1 MVRLVPSFPPYE
13 GPHQVGTVE
22 VEIPVSS
29 LMDGLREDEGIRVKF
44 EQKER
49 TIHTILFRIYY
60 PATGAHPH
68 ENVEGKPH
76 EKGWGDYLHGL
87 IGCGKRKP
95 VYWVPEPYQN
105 EFLKA
110 YLRFGGLSKEWLVN
124 WIGGRASLLPHF
136 LNNITIPA
144 IANSPLEKQP
154 STTSHFPT
162 MIFSHGLGGSR
173 LAYSHICSNL
183 ASYGVVVFAPEH
195 RDGSGPVSIIRKKNA
210 NGEKEFTTESV
221 PYVNIPHN
229 LTEEMSEGRDYQLS
243 TRLTELSL
251 LYKAV
256 QSINA
261 GIIPKGT
268 IFGPEG
274 EEVDKDDS
282 QLSMFRDKLDVK
294 TPGRVIWAGHSFGAA
309 TMVQF
314 IKSIYYMGSE
324 EWKTQAQLFTLKEH
338 EAAELR
344 SQITKKSPLLLLDLW
359 SLSLLGSKRTY
370 WLWKKPLPQVI
381 PLDTGEKDGEDACRL
396 LTIMSQQFYTWKENM
411 WAVKWV
417 LSRNPGL
424 RDGAVR
430 EIFDYDPITGKEI
443 DTLTSSTTASES
455 ATSAH
460 EGEVTGENNDGYRP
474 PKLYYIKQSAH
485 LSQSDFNLLFP
496 IMFRKAAP
504 DPQKVL
510 GLNIRAAVQWLREAG
525 FRQGLAPYGQVEG
538 QSGDDEIFGCAEV
551 EEGVEVKGEKKG
563 EKKVLEG
570 WVRLGLH
577 EEKIK
582 KKAVKEAVREGMG
595 AGGEADL
602 EAEGDLEEGR
612 ERSNKI

>member
-1 MVRLVPSFPPYE
+1 
-13 GPHQVGTVE
+13 
-22 VEIPVSS
+22 
-29 LMDGLREDEGIRVKF
+29 
-44 EQKER
+44 
-49 TIHTILFRIYY
+49 
-60 PATGAHPH
+60 
-68 ENVEGKPH
+68 
-76 EKGWGDYLHGL
+76 
-87 IGCGKRKP
+87 
-95 VYWVPEPYQN
+95 
-105 EFLKA
+105 
-110 YLRFGGLSKEWLVN
+110 
-124 WIGGRASLLPHF
+124 
-136 LNNITIPA
+136 
-144 IANSPLEKQP
+144 
-154 STTSHFPT
+154 

-195 RDGSGPVSIIRKKNA
+195 RDGSGPVSIIRKKKA
-210 NGEKEFTTESV
+210 NGEKQFTTESV
-221 PYVNIPHN
+221 PYVNIPHK

-256 QSINA
+256 QSLNA

-274 EEVDKDDS
+274 DEVDGDDS
-282 QLSMFRDKLDVK
+282 QLSMFKDKLDVK

-338 EAAELR
+338 EAAELK

-381 PLDTGEKDGEDACRL
+381 PLDEGEKDGEEACRL
-396 LTIMSQQFYTWKENM
+396 LTIMSQQFYVWKENL

-430 EIFDYDPITGKEI
+430 EIFDYDPITGKKI
-443 DTLTSSTTASES
+443 DTPPSSANTSGS
-455 ATSAH
+455 ATPAR
-460 EGEVTGENNDGYRP
+460 EEEVAGEKNDGYRP

-496 IMFRKAAP
+496 IMFRKAVP

-510 GLNIRAAVQWLREAG
+510 GLNVRAAVQWLREVG
-525 FRQGLAPYGQVEG
+525 FRKGLAPHEQVGG
-538 QSGDDEIFGCAEV
+538 QSDDGEIFGCAEV
-551 EEGVEVKGEKKG
+551 EEGLEGLGVEKGERG
-563 EKKVLEG
+563 GKKVLEG
-570 WVRLGLH
+570 WVKLGLH

-612 ERSNKI
+612 ERKERTNKI

>member
-538 QSGDDEIFGCAEV
+538 QSGDDEIFG
-551 EEGVEVKGEKKG
+551 
-563 EKKVLEG
+563 
-570 WVRLGLH
+570 
-577 EEKIK
+577 
-582 KKAVKEAVREGMG
+582 
-595 AGGEADL
+595 
-602 EAEGDLEEGR
+602 
-612 ERSNKI
+612 